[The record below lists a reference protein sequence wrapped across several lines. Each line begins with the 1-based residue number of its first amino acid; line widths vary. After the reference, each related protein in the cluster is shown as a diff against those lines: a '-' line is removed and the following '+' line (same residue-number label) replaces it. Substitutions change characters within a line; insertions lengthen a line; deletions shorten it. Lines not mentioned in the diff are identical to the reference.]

1 MTDGCLQLDTWGLG
15 ESRQPEHRKVRDVL
29 VSYSANPG
37 RIATS
42 RRHSSARSS
51 PVTPL
56 ASTGKVAVP
65 TSTVIRGW
73 AFRLWYQSGFVGDPP
88 LVPAMIMSS
97 PSGR

>member
-1 MTDGCLQLDTWGLG
+1 MRDGCRQLGYLG
-15 ESRQPEHRKVRDVL
+15 YVSRVNLNIGKVRDVF

-42 RRHSSARSS
+42 RRHSSLRSS
-51 PVTPL
+51 PVTSL

-88 LVPAMIMSS
+88 FVAAMIMSS